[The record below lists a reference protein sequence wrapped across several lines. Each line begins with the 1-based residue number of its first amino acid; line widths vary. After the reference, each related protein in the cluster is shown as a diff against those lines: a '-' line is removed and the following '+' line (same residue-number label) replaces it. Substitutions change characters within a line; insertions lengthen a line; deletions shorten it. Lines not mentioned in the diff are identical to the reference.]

1 VPGLDHALVL
11 TDDLDATR
19 SFYCD
24 TLGFTVAAQRPQ
36 FPFSGY
42 WLEFDGV
49 VCLHIADRGEY
60 EANAAAIGLRT
71 AGGPVD
77 HLAFRYGDDP
87 ELAARLEAAG
97 IAAVRNEVPGAFTQ
111 LFVVD
116 PNGLRVELNLG

>member
-11 TDDLDATR
+11 TDDLESTL

-24 TLGFTVAAQRPQ
+24 ALGLTVASQRPQ

-42 WLEFDGV
+42 WLEFDGA

-60 EANAAAIGLRT
+60 EAHAARLGLVPA
-71 AGGPVD
+71 AGPLD
-77 HLAFRYGDDP
+77 HLAFGYGDDP
-87 ELAARLEAAG
+87 ALAARLEAAG

-111 LFVVD
+111 LFVAD